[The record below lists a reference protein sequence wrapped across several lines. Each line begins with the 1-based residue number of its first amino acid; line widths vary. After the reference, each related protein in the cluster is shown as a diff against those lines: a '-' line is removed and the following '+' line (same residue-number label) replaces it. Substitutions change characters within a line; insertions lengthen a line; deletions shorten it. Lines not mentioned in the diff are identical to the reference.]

1 MRRFILALALSVTA
15 STGVAWSQDAANGED
30 VFKKCRACHQI
41 GETAKNGVGPLMN
54 GIIGRKAGLIEG
66 FNYSEANK
74 NSGLTWDKTTFLN
87 YIKDPKAAMPGT
99 KMAFAGVKDE
109 KDAADLFAYLEQF
122 GPDGKKK

>member
-1 MRRFILALALSVTA
+1 MRRFILALTLSVTA
-15 STGVAWSQDAANGED
+15 PTGVAWAQDAANGEE

-54 GIIGRKAGLIEG
+54 GIIGRKSGLIEG

-74 NSGLTWDKTTFLN
+74 NSGLTWDKATFLN
-87 YIKDPKAAMPGT
+87 YIKDPKAAMPGN

-122 GPDGKKK
+122 GPGGKKK

>member
-1 MRRFILALALSVTA
+1 MRLVILASALSILA
-15 STGVAWSQDAANGED
+15 STGVAAQDAANGED

-54 GIIGRKAGLIEG
+54 GIIGRKAGSIEG
-66 FNYSEANK
+66 FNYSDANK
-74 NSGLTWDKTTFLN
+74 SSGVTWDKATFLN
-87 YIKDPKAAMPGT
+87 YIKDPKVAIPGT

-122 GPDGKKK
+122 GADGKKK